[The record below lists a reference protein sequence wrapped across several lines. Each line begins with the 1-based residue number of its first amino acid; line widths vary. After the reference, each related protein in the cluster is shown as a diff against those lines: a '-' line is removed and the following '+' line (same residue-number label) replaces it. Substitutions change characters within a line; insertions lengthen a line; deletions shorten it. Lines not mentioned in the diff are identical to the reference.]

1 MIKHC
6 KLKNERPL
14 AWQCTKENVEH
25 GVPAELADR
34 GLHVTS
40 IPGSKSALGILT
52 NQGKIFSVVFG
63 NYWVISHSAGDVEVL
78 SDKRF
83 HQRYEEAK

>member
-14 AWQCTKENVEH
+14 VWQCTKENIEQ
-25 GVPAELADR
+25 GVPPELAER
-34 GLHVTS
+34 GVHVTS
-40 IPGSKSALGILT
+40 ILGVLT
-52 NQGKIFSVVFG
+52 NQGKIFSVVFDK
-63 NYWVISHSAGDVEVL
+63 YWVISHSAGDVEVM

-83 HQRYEEAK
+83 HQRYEVVE